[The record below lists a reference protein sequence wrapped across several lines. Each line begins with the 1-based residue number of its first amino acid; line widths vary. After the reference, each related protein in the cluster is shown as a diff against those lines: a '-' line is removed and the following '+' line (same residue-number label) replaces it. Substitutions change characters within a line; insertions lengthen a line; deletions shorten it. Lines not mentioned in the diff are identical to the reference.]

1 MNINKE
7 NIALLKEA
15 NKLCENIR
23 QNLPNVADP
32 AAVSIESKIPFKV
45 LSIRELMLWRISD
58 ISDSAHELYKNE
70 EIVSAI
76 ILTRSV
82 MESVS
87 VLFVLLEKLEKALEE
102 DSIERLDDDVMRLL
116 LGGRLEDS
124 YFQSFNIITLID
136 KLDKWSNGFRKAY
149 DELSEFAHPNW
160 SGCLG
165 SYGKIDEEKF
175 LLELNSKTTGS
186 SY

>member
-87 VLFVLLEKLEKALEE
+87 VLFVLFLHEHGNKQLKEQDHGLEQVGVFQRNLTLCREE
-102 DSIERLDDDVMRLL
+102 L
-116 LGGRLEDS
+116 
-124 YFQSFNIITLID
+124 
-136 KLDKWSNGFRKAY
+136 K
-149 DELSEFAHPNW
+149 
-160 SGCLG
+160 
-165 SYGKIDEEKF
+165 
-175 LLELNSKTTGS
+175 
-186 SY
+186 